1 MTFKALIDAWKA
13 QEKPTLTREAYSIRL
28 TTEDA
33 ARIRALAELF
43 DGVDEER
50 IITDLL
56 SAALDE
62 VQAAIPYEP
71 GENVIRDDEFGD
83 PVYEDRGLTP
93 RFLELARRHRESLE
107 KS

>member
-1 MTFKALIDAWKA
+1 MTFKALLDAWRA
-13 QEKPTLTREAYSIRL
+13 QEKPTLTQQSYSIRL
-28 TTEDA
+28 KTEDA
-33 ARIRALAELF
+33 ARVRALAELF
-43 DGVDEER
+43 EGVDEER

-71 GENVIRDDEFGD
+71 GETIIRDDEFGD
-83 PVYEDRGLTP
+83 PIYEDRGLTP
-93 RFLELARRHRESLE
+93 RFLELARRYRESLE